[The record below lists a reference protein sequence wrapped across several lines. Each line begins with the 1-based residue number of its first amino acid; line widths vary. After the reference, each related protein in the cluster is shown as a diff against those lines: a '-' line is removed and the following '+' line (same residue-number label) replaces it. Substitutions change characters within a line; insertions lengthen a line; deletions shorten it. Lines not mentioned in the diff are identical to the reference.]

1 MNNAKFTDMFGI
13 GPAVS
18 AALSLVFG
26 AQRQTGRTTRLI
38 ESVKDG
44 DRIIAASGH
53 AARHMAALLKQRG
66 VNVSIEVI
74 DPLNQ
79 YKLYKLGTAQ
89 GRTIFDHTW
98 VEIFY
103 QQAISNAADQMTE
116 MEGRLTG
123 FDWRHRETQEKARQY
138 GEMLAGRSPQSIRRQ
153 DLQEK
158 GGSS

>member
-44 DRIIAASGH
+44 DRIITGSQNE
-53 AARHMAALLKQRG
+53 ARQMGRLLKQRG
-66 VNVSIEVI
+66 VNVSVEVI
-74 DPLNQ
+74 DPYNPHG
-79 YKLYKLGTAQ
+79 LYELHTAQ

-98 VEIFY
+98 VEMFY
-103 QQAISNAADQMTE
+103 QKAISNAADQMTE

-138 GEMLAGRSPQSIRRQ
+138 AEMLAGRSPQAIRRQ
-153 DLQEK
+153 DLQER
-158 GGSS
+158 GQP